1 MEENKLSGNKPIQLA
16 TWSNQMGSPE
26 NNGNNANNGS
36 DVQNV
41 IQKALGLIRQLNNNG
56 LMSPMEE
63 EHSQPSSSQETLSV
77 DREINEQGRLRLL
90 MQAKD
95 DNTRKEVGTYSS
107 PMDSAYARENMLNV
121 LQSLVTHLNQAVSQ
135 IQQLKFKNMI
145 LTSNENNIQSRHEV
159 EDNLQKQQFE
169 RMKCQFLL
177 ERQSLKDQL
186 RKRENKIIKY
196 KQKIIE
202 KNKKLNNLAKV
213 LNQHA
218 ISDTSQIDS
227 FNSSVKKTP
236 SSTTT
241 PQEMKSDMLNTLGIL
256 ATHVLKDEI
265 DDDSGNQT
273 ILQLAAG
280 SISNDC
286 NTTELDITCSPEM
299 GRTITHN
306 RPNTKD
312 ESIQDSRGNKTL
324 QLPKMKS
331 FSTIDGSIKDIK

>member
-1 MEENKLSGNKPIQLA
+1 MEGNRLSESKPIQLA
-16 TWSNQMGSPE
+16 FWSKQMGSPE
-26 NNGNNANNGS
+26 SNGS
-36 DVQNV
+36 DVQGV
-41 IQKALGLIRQLNNNG
+41 IQKASKLIGQLNNNG

-63 EHSQPSSSQETLSV
+63 EHSHPSSSQETLTTE
-77 DREINEQGRLRLL
+77 REPSEQDHPRPLQANDGNIQKEANVYSGRR
-90 MQAKD
+90 
-95 DNTRKEVGTYSS
+95 N
-107 PMDSAYARENMLNV
+107 SAYARENMLNV

-177 ERQSLKDQL
+177 EHQCLKAQL
-186 RKRENKIIKY
+186 RKRDSKIVKY
-196 KQKIIE
+196 KQRIIE
-202 KNKKLNNLAKV
+202 KNQKLNNLTKV

-227 FNSSVKKTP
+227 FSSSIRKTP

-241 PQEMKSDMLNTLGIL
+241 PQEMKPDMLNTLGIL

-265 DDDSGNQT
+265 EDDSGNQT

-286 NTTELDITCSPEM
+286 NTTELEITCSSEM
-299 GRTITHN
+299 TSAATNN
-306 RPNTKD
+306 RPNGNI
-312 ESIQDSRGNKTL
+312 ESVQGSHENKNL

-331 FSTIDGSIKDIK
+331 FSTIDGTIKDIK

>member
-1 MEENKLSGNKPIQLA
+1 MEDNKVRGGKPIQFA
-16 TWSNQMGSPE
+16 SWSNQVASLE
-26 NNGNNANNGS
+26 NGGS
-36 DVQNV
+36 DVQSV
-41 IQKALGLIRQLNNNG
+41 ILKASKLIRQLNDNG
-56 LMSPMEE
+56 LMSPMED
-63 EHSQPSSSQETLSV
+63 EHSQTSSSQETLSI
-77 DREINEQGRLRLL
+77 DKEIGEESRMELV
-90 MQAKD
+90 QAKGG
-95 DNTRKEVGTYSS
+95 NSRKEVDIYSGLR
-107 PMDSAYARENMLNV
+107 DSAYARENMLNV
-121 LQSLVTHLNQAVSQ
+121 LQSLVSHLNQAVAQ

-169 RMKCQFLL
+169 RIKCQFLL
-177 ERQSLKDQL
+177 DRQSLKDQL
-186 RKRENKIIKY
+186 RKRDNKIVRY

-227 FNSSVKKTP
+227 FSSSIKKTP
-236 SSTTT
+236 SSTIT
-241 PQEMKSDMLNTLGIL
+241 PQETKSDMLNTLGIL

-280 SISNDC
+280 SISNDY
-286 NTTELDITCSPEM
+286 NTTELEITCSPEM
-299 GRTITHN
+299 GRSATQN
-306 RPNTKD
+306 RSDRKV
-312 ESIQDSRGNKTL
+312 ESAQGLHGNRTL

>member
-16 TWSNQMGSPE
+16 SWSNQTGSPE
-26 NNGNNANNGS
+26 NNGS
-36 DVQNV
+36 DVQSV
-41 IQKALGLIRQLNNNG
+41 IQKALNLIRQLNNNG

-63 EHSQPSSSQETLSV
+63 DHSQPSSSQETLSV
-77 DREINEQGRLRLL
+77 DREINEQSRLRLIQTKGNNL
-90 MQAKD
+90 Q
-95 DNTRKEVGTYSS
+95 KEVDTYSGLVD
-107 PMDSAYARENMLNV
+107 PVYARENMLTV
-121 LQSLVTHLNQAVSQ
+121 LQSLVSHLNQAVSQ

-159 EDNLQKQQFE
+159 EDNLQRQQFE

-177 ERQSLKDQL
+177 ERQSLKNQL
-186 RKRENKIIKY
+186 RKRENKIVKY

-227 FNSSVKKTP
+227 FSSSAKKTP

-241 PQEMKSDMLNTLGIL
+241 PQETKSDMLNTLGIL

-286 NTTELDITCSPEM
+286 NTTELEITCSPEM
-299 GRTITHN
+299 GKTVPHN
-306 RPNTKD
+306 RPNTKV
-312 ESIQDSRGNKTL
+312 ELVQSPHGNRTL

>member
-1 MEENKLSGNKPIQLA
+1 MEENKLSGNKPIQL
-16 TWSNQMGSPE
+16 TSWSNQMGSPE
-26 NNGNNANNGS
+26 NNGG
-36 DVQNV
+36 DVQSV
-41 IQKALGLIRQLNNNG
+41 IQKALNLIRQLNNNG

-77 DREINEQGRLRLL
+77 DREINEQSRLRLT
-90 MQAKD
+90 QTKD
-95 DNTRKEVGTYSS
+95 NNLQKEVDTYSGLVD
-107 PMDSAYARENMLNV
+107 PLYARENMLTV
-121 LQSLVTHLNQAVSQ
+121 LQSLVSHLNQAVSQ

-159 EDNLQKQQFE
+159 EDNLQRQQFE

-177 ERQSLKDQL
+177 ERQSLKNQL
-186 RKRENKIIKY
+186 RKRENKIVKY

-218 ISDTSQIDS
+218 ISDTSQVDS
-227 FNSSVKKTP
+227 FSSCAKKTP

-241 PQEMKSDMLNTLGIL
+241 PQETKSDMLNTLGIL

-286 NTTELDITCSPEM
+286 NTTELEITCSPEM
-299 GRTITHN
+299 GKAVTLN
-306 RPNTKD
+306 RPNIKV
-312 ESIQDSRGNKTL
+312 ESVQSPHGNRTL

>member
-1 MEENKLSGNKPIQLA
+1 MKENKLGGDKPIQL
-16 TWSNQMGSPE
+16 TSWSEKMVSSE
-26 NNGNNANNGS
+26 NSGS
-36 DVQNV
+36 DVQVV
-41 IQKALGLIRQLNNNG
+41 IQKASKLIQHLNNIG
-56 LMSPMEE
+56 LMSPRED
-63 EHSQPSSSQETLSV
+63 EHSQSASSQETLSIDNEPREQDDSGLLQANKNGLKKGV
-77 DREINEQGRLRLL
+77 DVHSGLE
-90 MQAKD
+90 D
-95 DNTRKEVGTYSS
+95 STYVE
-107 PMDSAYARENMLNV
+107 ENMLNV
-121 LQSLVTHLNQAVSQ
+121 LQSLVSHINQAINQ

-145 LTSNENNIQSRHEV
+145 LASNENNLQSRHEV

-177 ERQSLKDQL
+177 EHKSLKDQL
-186 RKRENKIIKY
+186 RKRDNKIVKY

-227 FNSSVKKTP
+227 FSSSIKKTP
-236 SSTTT
+236 SVTTT
-241 PQEMKSDMLNTLGIL
+241 PQEMKPDMLNTLGIL

-286 NTTELDITCSPEM
+286 NTTELEITCSPEA
-299 GRTITHN
+299 RKTIVHN
-306 RPNTKD
+306 RP
-312 ESIQDSRGNKTL
+312 SIKVGLVQDSHENKTL
-324 QLPKMKS
+324 RLPKMKS
-331 FSTIDGSIKDIK
+331 FSTIDGTIKDIN